1 MGVESLTFVTD
12 KLQGL
17 CIKVIRL
24 TGLASKND
32 FLNEVLEL
40 FDTERDI

>member
-1 MGVESLTFVTD
+1 MLRGNTTETD
-12 KLQGL
+12 
-17 CIKVIRL
+17 
-24 TGLASKND
+24 LAFKND